1 LWNARA
7 ANGCTH
13 LAAPCTSSLHVLSRP
28 PARAASCD
36 YFASRFIETIGKQVK
51 CLYFTP
57 GSHRYRICG
66 FLTGLC
72 LGYRVDLNRV
82 DLRLLNLCDVKTRG
96 YTFYYAVRIVQ
107 YAASVITRSSVR
119 PSVRL
124 SRRSTAAASAGGFAA
139 MIGRGQ
145 QISIERCFCLV
156 TRGPRTFWSD
166 CKEVNIL
173 NHRIKENRLISD
185 FGAKLRTFYD

>member
-1 LWNARA
+1 MWNARA

-72 LGYRVDLNRV
+72 LGYGVHLNRV

-119 PSVRL
+119 PSVCPFDRQQQHRQADL
-124 SRRSTAAASAGGFAA
+124 LLRSGAGSRYRSKGASA
-139 MIGRGQ
+139 
-145 QISIERCFCLV
+145 S
-156 TRGPRTFWSD
+156 
-166 CKEVNIL
+166 
-173 NHRIKENRLISD
+173 
-185 FGAKLRTFYD
+185 